1 MFRIADPFTASA
13 FMILVSVLMGTLV
26 LVTVA
31 IFRRWQ
37 QIHYSR
43 YLHALQTQY
52 RPMLD
57 QLLSGTRPVD
67 GIAALRKLP
76 LSDLELLVEPLLAK
90 QKITDHHFGFL
101 LAICTEL
108 GLVELWQQRLTAGDD
123 LPRGRAL
130 LRRVSM
136 LAPSVT
142 THHLLQRAK
151 SIRNLGILRHH
162 PSWPLLVKAL
172 DDPHSDIQ
180 TVALRALAA
189 IRAPGSFRVLLER
202 LQSVVLGLT
211 AKPPLRPLEA
221 ALANF
226 DLTFSPDLLPALRH
240 SHPRI
245 RSLAMDLLRLFVRR
259 EAARDPEFL
268 LTAETLSPE
277 IAYLLLTD
285 LYQDAVG
292 VVRARAAEV
301 IAYLADPRA
310 GTVLYGLCFDSLWH
324 VRHHTV
330 RALARQRHSTPL
342 LLAAVRDCLH
352 DPYWRVR
359 EAAIQTLIAL
369 GPSGKQQLYESFLTC
384 DDQAIRQQ
392 IVEVIERKGLM
403 LSLIEAYGRGASGLE
418 ALVVEQFA
426 SGAAPVGILEGLR
439 KAAPPIS
446 RKFTER
452 FHLDS
457 CLKVRL
463 VKGAPTEVDALRELQ
478 KNSNVP
484 PALAA

>member
-13 FMILVSVLMGTLV
+13 LMILVSVLMGTLV

-37 QIHYSR
+37 QIYYTR
-43 YLHALQTQY
+43 YLQTLQTQY
-52 RPMLD
+52 RPILE
-57 QLLSGTRPVD
+57 QLLSGTRPVE
-67 GIAALRKLP
+67 GIAALRRLS
-76 LSDLELLVEPLLAK
+76 LSDLELLLEPLLAK
-90 QKITDHHFGFL
+90 QKVTDHHFGFL

-108 GLVELWQQRLTAGDD
+108 GLVELWQHRLTAGDG
-123 LPRGRAL
+123 LKGGPGL

-142 THHLLQRAK
+142 MHHLLQRAK
-151 SIRNLGILRHH
+151 SIRNLGILRHQ

-172 DDPHSDIQ
+172 DDPHPDIQ

-211 AKPPLRPLEA
+211 LKPPLRPLES
-221 ALANF
+221 ALASF

-245 RSLAMDLLRLFVRR
+245 RSLAMELLRLFVRR
-259 EAARDPEFL
+259 EAAHDPEFL
-268 LTAETLSPE
+268 LTREILSPE

-292 VVRARAAEV
+292 EVRARAAEV
-301 IAYLADPRA
+301 IAYLDDPRA
-310 GTVLYGLCFDSLWH
+310 GTVLYGLCSDSLWH

-342 LLAAVRDCLH
+342 LLSGVRDCLH

-384 DDQAIRQQ
+384 DHQATRQQ
-392 IVEVIERKGLM
+392 IVEIIERKGLM
-403 LSLIEAYGRGASGLE
+403 VSLIDAYGRGASGVE
-418 ALVVEQFA
+418 ARVVEQFA
-426 SGAAPVGILEGLR
+426 SGAAPLGILEGLR
-439 KAAPPIS
+439 KAAPPICL
-446 RKFTER
+446 KFTER

-457 CLKVRL
+457 RFKMQP
-463 VKGAPTEVDALRELQ
+463 VKGAPLEVDALSELQ
-478 KNSNVP
+478 KNLNVP